1 MRLVI
6 AEKPSVARSIA
17 EVLGATDKKDG
28 YLEGNG
34 YFVSWCVGHLI
45 ELASADEYNP
55 EWKKWSYET
64 LPIMPKE
71 WQHKVKEDTEDQY
84 QVLYRLLHSNDVSE
98 VICATDAGRE
108 GELIFR
114 LVYHQAE
121 CEKPCKRL
129 WISSMEEKAI
139 AEGFEHLR
147 EGMDYDNLYQS
158 ALCRS
163 KADWLVGIN
172 ATRLFTV
179 LYRHKLSVGRVQ
191 TPTLAM
197 LVEREQKIADFVKE
211 QYFMAHI
218 LCNGIDAVSGKITSK
233 ERAEQIAGACQNGQ
247 ALVLSVEQSEKN
259 VNPPK
264 LYDLTTL
271 QREANRLFGY
281 TAKQT
286 LDYTQ
291 TLYEKK
297 LVTYPRTDSQFL
309 TDDMEQTAFE
319 VIETVLKYLPFAKE
333 ITYEPSVAKVL
344 NSKKVSDHHAI
355 IPTLEVAKVDLATL
369 PKAEC
374 NILSLVANKL
384 LCATGEKHTLESVK
398 AMFECQGEVFSAT
411 GKAIRQNG
419 WKDIEEQFK
428 KSFQVSEDKNSEK
441 AEKSLPQLENGMTF
455 EDVGAKV
462 TEHYTSPP
470 KHYTEDTLLSA
481 METAGSEDM
490 NEDVERIGLGTPA
503 TRASIIEKL
512 VDKGFVIRK
521 EKQMLPTEN
530 GIKLITVL
538 PEVVKSPKLTAE
550 WENDLS
556 LIAKGEKRADGF
568 MEGIE
573 DMVLDLV
580 KTYHEIEEGQETL
593 FSSDREIIGKC
604 PKCGKNVYE
613 SKVNFYCEDKECK
626 FSLFKNN
633 RYFASMRKELT
644 KSIAEGL
651 LKNGKTKVTGLYSE
665 KKDKTFSAI
674 IVLDATGEYP
684 QFSMEFEPY
693 KKGKFKGGKKK

>member
-1 MRLVI
+1 MKLVI

-17 EVLGATDKKDG
+17 EVIGATDKKDG

-34 YFVSWCVGHLI
+34 YCVSWCVGHLI
-45 ELASADEYNP
+45 ELASADEYHL

-64 LPIMPKE
+64 LPILPKE

-84 QVLYRLLHSNDVSE
+84 QVLNRLLHQSEVSE

-114 LVYHQAE
+114 LVYHQAG
-121 CEKPCKRL
+121 CTKPVKRL

-139 AEGFEHLR
+139 AEGFEQLR
-147 EGMDYDNLYQS
+147 EGADYDNLYQS

-179 LYRHKLSVGRVQ
+179 LYRHRLSVGRVQ

-197 LVEREQKIADFVKE
+197 LVEREEKIARFEKE
-211 QYFMAHI
+211 QYFITHI
-218 LCNGIDAVSGKITSK
+218 LCNGIDAVSAKISDR
-233 ERAEQIAGACQNGQ
+233 ERAEQIAGACQKRQ
-247 ALVLSVEQSEKN
+247 ALVLSVEQTEKN

-309 TDDMEQTAFE
+309 TDDMERTAFE
-319 VIETVLKYLPFAKE
+319 VIEAVLKYLPFAKG
-333 ITYEPSVAKVL
+333 IVYEPSVTKVM

-355 IPTLEVAKVDLATL
+355 IPTLEVAKTDLSTL

-384 LCATGEKHTLESVK
+384 LCATADKHSFESVK
-398 AMFECQGEVFSAT
+398 VLLECNGEVFSAT
-411 GKAIRQNG
+411 GKTVTQNG
-419 WKDIEEQFK
+419 WKDVEEHFK
-428 KSFQVSEDKNSEK
+428 RSNKVSEDKESEK
-441 AEKSLPQLENGMTF
+441 AEKSLPQLQNGMSF
-455 EDVGAKV
+455 DDVETKV

-481 METAGSEDM
+481 MESAGNEDM
-490 NEDVERIGLGTPA
+490 SEEVERMGLGTPA
-503 TRASIIEKL
+503 TRAAIIEKL
-512 VDKGFVIRK
+512 VTKGFVIRK
-521 EKQMLPTEN
+521 DKKMLPTEN

-538 PEVVKSPKLTAE
+538 PEIVKSPKLTSE
-550 WENDLS
+550 WENDLA
-556 LIAKGEKRADGF
+556 LIAKGEKTSDGF
-568 MEGIE
+568 MSDIE
-573 DMVLDLV
+573 EMVLDLV
-580 KTYHEIEEGQETL
+580 KTYHEVEEGQSTL
-593 FSSDREIIGKC
+593 FSSEREVIGKC

-613 SKVNFYCEDKECK
+613 SKVNFYCEDRECQ

-633 RYFASMRKELT
+633 KYFASMRKEIT

-674 IVLDATGEYP
+674 IVMDAKGAYP

-693 KKGKFKGGKKK
+693 KKGKSKGGRKK